1 MVDKLKVVVA
11 EREDVHGVDVAAVG
25 DVAGGVVDDD
35 GEVVLLEIVVGN
47 GEETVL
53 GLEQL
58 DELVGCENSWAGC
71 NFHSGCSDKVI
82 GAGMWRLA
90 DLSAEADVVLR
101 AV

>member
-1 MVDKLKVVVA
+1 MDKLKVVVA
-11 EREDVHGVDVAAVG
+11 EREDVGGVDVAAVG
-25 DVAGGVVDDD
+25 DVAGGVDDD

-58 DELVGCENSWAGC
+58 DELVGCENSLAGC
-71 NFHSGCSDKVI
+71 KFHSGCSDKEI

-101 AV
+101 AE

>member
-1 MVDKLKVVVA
+1 MADKLKVVVA
-11 EREDVHGVDVAAVG
+11 EREDVGGVDVAAVG
-25 DVAGGVVDDD
+25 DVAGGVDDD

-58 DELVGCENSWAGC
+58 DELVGCENSLAGC

-82 GAGMWRLA
+82 EAGMWRLA

-101 AV
+101 AE